1 MDKNLER
8 LERIFSNSKFVK
20 IAKYD
25 AERFAHE
32 TYDSSKD
39 CKSTKT
45 KWKTQALSYDEAQAA
60 VDEGYRVGWIIPDGY
75 CVIDID
81 NHDNPRSQEVV
92 EKLLNYWDVKYN
104 YNYTSRGIHLI
115 FKDSKKTQ
123 RTCSKVKCGLNVEVD
138 VRAAGTG
145 YIVLPSNDPH
155 RKWGTWVDNV
165 EELPYFMRPVGI
177 KNTPSFIGYNDG
189 DGRNDALWKWRNFLE
204 QTKRLSNA
212 EIEKTIR
219 AINENLFAVPMQ
231 NTELYSTVLRKLDV
245 EDNDPEVQK
254 ESKANKYS
262 KMANDLVKKRDLISM
277 GPDVYSFNGVY
288 YKPISDLDIDSMIC
302 SDLNENIAINGRRE
316 IREFIRVKTQ
326 IAPEDMNRERFKIA
340 CKNGVIDLRNGT
352 LESANKM
359 EYNTIAIPCEY
370 DPDPEYSPR
379 IDQFIKEVANGDLQR
394 MKLLYQIAGYCLVKD
409 NFMAKFFIFQG
420 NGGTG
425 KSTYTRLIE
434 KMCGANNTSH
444 VGLNKFDN
452 DYYIAS
458 TKNKLVNIDDD
469 LASNKPLADTGRFKS
484 IVSGEIIAV
493 RDIYKSVARYRPFC
507 TCIFSCNNLPRI
519 MDNTAGLFRRMVL
532 IELNHRVENPD
543 PQFIAKLTD
552 IDMKYFL
559 FKAVECVKQ
568 VIEEGRFAIN
578 DSEDALLR
586 KFQRKQSALNE
597 WLYENQIKAG
607 ELDGKIPS
615 ALYAMFRE
623 WCSRNGFDK
632 PVSST
637 TFKDTI
643 CSMYG
648 VYVGVGDELD
658 KYGLRVQKFAML
670 EDADPEYFPF

>member
-8 LERIFSNSKFVK
+8 LERIFPNSKYVK

-25 AERFAHE
+25 AERFANE
-32 TYDSSKD
+32 EYDSSKD
-39 CKSTKT
+39 CKSTTT
-45 KWKTQALSYDEAQAA
+45 KWKTCPLNYEEAQAA
-60 VDEGYRVGWIIPDGY
+60 VEEGYRVGWVVPEGY

-81 NHDNPRSQEVV
+81 NHDSPRSQEVV
-92 EKLLNYWDVKYN
+92 EKLLNYWEVKYN
-104 YNYTSRGIHLI
+104 YNYTSRGIHLV
-115 FKDSKKTQ
+115 FRDGNKTQ
-123 RTCSKVKCGLNVEVD
+123 RTCSKVKCGLNIEVD

-145 YIVLPSNDPH
+145 YIALPSNDPH

-165 EELPYFMRPVGI
+165 EELPYFLRPVGI

-204 QTKRLSNA
+204 QTKRLSKS

-231 NTELYSTVLRKLDV
+231 NTELYSTVLRELDT
-245 EDNDPEVQK
+245 EDDTQDGQK
-254 ESKANKYS
+254 ESKANRYS
-262 KMANDLVKKRDLISM
+262 KLANDLVKKRDLISM

-288 YKPISDLDIDSMIC
+288 YKPISDLEIDSMIC
-302 SDLNENIAINGRRE
+302 TDLSENIAINGRRE
-316 IREFIRVKTQ
+316 IREFIKVKTQ

-340 CKNGVIDLRNGT
+340 CKNGIIDLRNGT

-370 DPDPEYSPR
+370 DPDPEYSSR
-379 IDQFIKEVANGDLQR
+379 IDQFIKEVANGDVQR
-394 MKLLYQIAGYCLVKD
+394 MKLLYQVAGYCLVKD

-434 KMCGANNTSH
+434 KMCGTNNTSH

-484 IVSGEIIAV
+484 IVSGEVIAV
-493 RDIYKSVARYRPFC
+493 RDLYKSVARYRPFC

-552 IDMKYFL
+552 MDMKYFL
-559 FKAVECVKQ
+559 FKAVEGVKQ
-568 VIEEGRFAIN
+568 VIEEGHFAIN

-607 ELDGKIPS
+607 ELDGKMPS

-623 WCSRNGFDK
+623 WCTRNGFEK

-648 VYVGVGDELD
+648 MYVGVGSELD
-658 KYGLRVQKFAML
+658 KYGLRIQRFCML
-670 EDADPEYFPF
+670 EGADPEVFPF

>member
-8 LERIFSNSKFVK
+8 LERIFPNSKFVK

-25 AERFAHE
+25 KERFEHE
-32 TYDSSKD
+32 AYDSSKD
-39 CKSTKT
+39 CKSTTT
-45 KWKTQALSYDEAQAA
+45 KWKTEALSHAEAQEA
-60 VDEGYRVGWIIPDGY
+60 VADGYRVGWIVPESY

-92 EKLLNYWDVKYN
+92 ERLLNYWEVRYN
-104 YNYTSRGIHLI
+104 YNYTSRGIHLV
-115 FKDSKKTQ
+115 FRDSNKKQ
-123 RTCSKVKCGLNVEVD
+123 RTCSKVKCGLNVEID

-145 YIVLPSNDPH
+145 YIVLPCNDPH
-155 RKWGTWVDNV
+155 RKWGSWSDNV
-165 EELPYFMRPVGI
+165 EELPYFLRPVGI
-177 KNTPSFIGYNDG
+177 TKIPSFIGYDDG

-204 QTKRLSNA
+204 QSERLTKA
-212 EIEKTIR
+212 EVEKTIR
-219 AINENLFAVPMQ
+219 AINENLFAVPLQ
-231 NTELYSTVLRKLDV
+231 NTELYSTVLRELDT
-245 EDNDPEVQK
+245 EDSDSNDK
-254 ESKANKYS
+254 NSDKGNKYS
-262 KMANDLVKKRDLISM
+262 KLANELVKKRDLISM

-288 YKPISDLDIDSMIC
+288 YKPITDLEIDSMIY
-302 SDLNENIAINGRRE
+302 SDLSSNITINGRRE
-316 IREFIRVKTQ
+316 IREFVKVKTQ
-326 IAPEDMNRERFKIA
+326 ISPEDMNRECFKIA

-352 LESANKM
+352 LEAANKM
-359 EYNTIAIPCEY
+359 EYNTIAIPCDF
-370 DPDPEYSPR
+370 DPDPPYSSR
-379 IDQFIKEVANGDLQR
+379 IDQFIKEVANGDTMR

-425 KSTYTRLIE
+425 KSTYMRLVE
-434 KMCGANNTSH
+434 KMCGTNNTSH

-458 TKNKLVNIDDD
+458 TMNKLVNIDDD
-469 LASNKPLADTGRFKS
+469 LASNKALGDTGRFKS

-493 RDIYKSVARYRPFC
+493 RNIYRSVTKYRPFC

-543 PQFIAKLTD
+543 PQFMAKLTD
-552 IDMKYFL
+552 MDMKYFL
-559 FKAVECVKQ
+559 FKAVEGIKQ
-568 VIEEGRFAIN
+568 VIEEGKFAIN
-578 DSEDALLR
+578 DSEDVLLR
-586 KFQRKQSALNE
+586 KFQRKQSPLNE
-597 WLYENQIKAG
+597 WLYENQIRAG

-648 VYVGVGDELD
+648 VYVGVGNELD

>member
-39 CKSTKT
+39 CKSTTT

-245 EDNDPEVQK
+245 ESDDPEVQK

-302 SDLNENIAINGRRE
+302 SDLSENIAINGRRE

-559 FKAVECVKQ
+559 FKAVEGVKQ